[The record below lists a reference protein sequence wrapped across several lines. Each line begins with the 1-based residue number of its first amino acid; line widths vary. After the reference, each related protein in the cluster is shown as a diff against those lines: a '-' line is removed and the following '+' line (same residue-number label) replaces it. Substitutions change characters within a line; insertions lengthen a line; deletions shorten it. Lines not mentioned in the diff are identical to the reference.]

1 MTTLLQLGVSSIF
14 LYLIFFRV
22 PGCSG
27 TVPECSEMF
36 HVPCFIDGHL
46 REQEVC
52 LFGRFCNRSK
62 DNMNITSRMYNKET
76 K

>member
-14 LYLIFFRV
+14 LYLIFFS
-22 PGCSG
+22 CSG
-27 TVPECSEMF
+27 MFWKVPECSEMF

-62 DNMNITSRMYNKET
+62 DNMNITSGMYNKET